1 VIDRQLAGTEFPD
14 YTIGV
19 ERGQIRLFAKAIGET
34 DPRYLDVD
42 AARAKGHPDLLA
54 PPTFLVG
61 VAATENAAAMT
72 AIFDAGGDA
81 RRLLHGEQA
90 VNYLRDAHAGDQ
102 LRCGSRIGKVYD
114 KRDGELEFVELQ
126 TDVSDGANGRL
137 VMSMTSVLV
146 FNNRQG

>member
-34 DPRYLDVD
+34 DARYLDVY
-42 AARAKGHPDLLA
+42 AARGQGHPDLLA
-54 PPTFLVG
+54 PATFLVG
-61 VAATENAAAMT
+61 LAATENTDAMAA
-72 AIFDAGGDA
+72 IVKAGGDV

-90 VNYLRDAHAGDQ
+90 VNYFHDAHAGDE
-102 LRCGSRIGKVYD
+102 LRCASRIGEVYET
-114 KRDGELEFVELQ
+114 RAGELEFVELQ
-126 TDVSDGANGRL
+126 TDVTDATSGQR
-137 VMSMTSVLV
+137 VVSMTSVLV